1 MKRVKRIPLLF
12 IFFSMFACASQS
24 ESQESARFIIAFKSE
39 TLFKAAESNRESVI
53 AAWEK
58 QSNSHIKF
66 IRTLSGHSWVV
77 SATAPS
83 KASFIEKLQLLDD
96 IKYVEEDQIIQVSP
110 IERPGAIRVH

>member
-1 MKRVKRIPLLF
+1 MKTIKHIPLLF
-12 IFFSMFACASQS
+12 IFFSMLACANQN

-39 TLFKAAESNRESVI
+39 VLFEAAENNRESVI

-58 QSNSHIKF
+58 QSNSHIEF

-77 SATAPS
+77 SATTPS
-83 KASFIEKLQLLDD
+83 KASFIERLQLLDD

-110 IERPGAIRVH
+110 IERPGGIRVH